1 MMKQSRLFIACIV
14 SLVTTSFG
22 FIIRAFLLTEW
33 GAEFNLSESQLGSIQ
48 GAGLYPF
55 ALSIILFSLIIDKLG
70 YGRTMALA
78 WICHMASA
86 VITITATNYTA
97 LYLGTFIFALA
108 NGAIEAAIN
117 PVIATLYSDKK
128 THYLNILHAGW
139 PGGLV
144 VGGVLAISMSG
155 IDVSWAWRL
164 KIGLFI
170 IPTLIYGFL
179 LLGQKFPVQERVT
192 AGVTYKEM
200 LSEFGWIGCLICCFF
215 IAYAIDEV
223 MLVFQSRLSGGWIA
237 GITII
242 PTLVFVTK
250 IKSPGR
256 PVFVFLLLVMILGA
270 TTEVGTDSWIAALLT
285 PLLSEL
291 SQNAGNWVLVYTS
304 LIMFVLRFFAGPIIQ
319 WISPLGLLTVCA
331 AIACLGLYCLSAST
345 SALVIF
351 VAASFYGVGKTFFW
365 PTMLGVVS
373 EQFPKGGALTLN
385 AIAGVGMLAVGVI
398 GGPLLGTIQDKYLDS
413 HLKEEYPSIHA
424 EIADDEQSKYGI
436 FYQPLNKSKIN
447 LLVESDKKA
456 VEKIRKKN
464 NQSTLAKVAVLPLVM
479 FLCYLGLIIYYN
491 KIGGY
496 KVRSLDE

>member
-1 MMKQSRLFIACIV
+1 MSQNRLFIACII

-33 GAEFNLSESQLGSIQ
+33 GKEFNLSESQLGSIQ
-48 GAGLYPF
+48 GVGLYPF
-55 ALSIILFSLIIDKLG
+55 ALSIILFSLVIDKLG

-86 VITITATNYTA
+86 IITITATSYTA

-117 PVIATLYSDKK
+117 PVTATLFPNKK

-144 VGGVLAISMSG
+144 LGGVLTICMSG
-155 IDVSWAWRL
+155 IDLSWAWRL
-164 KIGLFI
+164 KMGLFI
-170 IPTLIYGFL
+170 IPTLLYGVL
-179 LLGQKFPVQERVT
+179 LLGQKFPTQERVT
-192 AGVTYKEM
+192 AGISYKEM
-200 LSEFGWIGCLICCFF
+200 LSEFGWVGCLVCCFF
-215 IAYAIDEV
+215 VAYAIDEI
-223 MLVFQSRLSGGWIA
+223 MLVFQSQLSSGWIV

-242 PTLVFVTK
+242 PTAVFFTK

-256 PVFVFLLLVMILGA
+256 PVFIFLLLVMILGA
-270 TTEVGTDSWIAALLT
+270 TTEVGTDSWIAALMT
-285 PLLSEL
+285 PILSEL

-304 LIMFVLRFFAGPIIQ
+304 FIMFTLRFFAGPIVQ
-319 WISPLGLLTVCA
+319 WISPLGLLFVCS
-331 AIACLGLYCLSAST
+331 AIACIGLYSLSVST
-345 SALVIF
+345 TAVAIF
-351 VAASFYGVGKTFFW
+351 IAASFYGVGKSFFW

-413 HLKEEYPSIHA
+413 HLKTEYPSLHA
-424 EIADDEQSKYGI
+424 RIAEDEQSKFGI
-436 FYQPLNKSKIN
+436 PYQPLNKNKIS
-447 LLVESDKKA
+447 LLIESDKRA
-456 VEKIRKKN
+456 VETIRKKN
-464 NQSTLAKVAVLPLVM
+464 NQSTLAKVAILPLGM
-479 FLCYLGLIIYYN
+479 FFCYLGLIIYYK

-496 KVRSLDE
+496 KVKYFN

>member
-1 MMKQSRLFIACIV
+1 MNKSRLFIACIV

-33 GAEFNLSESQLGSIQ
+33 GDEFNLSESQLGSIQ

-55 ALSIILFSLIIDKLG
+55 ALSIIFFSLIIDKIG

-78 WICHMASA
+78 WICHMVSA
-86 VITITATNYTA
+86 VITITASNYTA

-117 PVIATLYSDKK
+117 PVTTTLFSDKK

-144 VGGVLAISMSG
+144 LGGILAIAMSG

-164 KIGLFI
+164 KMGLFL
-170 IPTLIYGFL
+170 IPTLIYGVL
-179 LLGQKFPVQERVT
+179 LWGQKFPVQERVS

-200 LSEFGWIGCLICCFF
+200 LSEFGWIGCLVCCFF

-223 MLVFQSRLSGGWIA
+223 MLVFNTRLGSWWIT
-237 GITII
+237 GITIV
-242 PTLVFVTK
+242 PTLIFFTR
-250 IKSPGR
+250 IKNPGR
-256 PVFVFLLLVMILGA
+256 PVFVFLLVVMILGA
-270 TTEVGTDSWIAALLT
+270 TTEVGTDSWIASLLT
-285 PLLSEL
+285 PILSDL
-291 SQNAGNWVLVYTS
+291 SLNAGNWVLVYTS
-304 LIMFVLRFFAGPIIQ
+304 LIMFVLRFFAGPIVHRIT
-319 WISPLGLLTVCA
+319 PLGLLSICA
-331 AIACLGLYCLSAST
+331 GIACMGLYCLSAST
-345 SALVIF
+345 TAIAIF
-351 VAASFYGVGKTFFW
+351 VAASLYGVGKSFFW

-398 GGPLLGTIQDKYLDS
+398 GNPLLGTIQDKYLDA
-413 HLKEEYPSIHA
+413 HLKDEYPSLHA
-424 EIADDEQSKYGI
+424 KVSEDEQFKYGMS
-436 FYQPLNKSKIN
+436 YHPLNKSKIS
-447 LLVESDKKA
+447 LLGESDKKV
-456 VEKIRKKN
+456 VENIRKKN
-464 NQSTLAKVAVLPLVM
+464 NQSTLAQVAVLPLVM
-479 FLCYLGLIIYYN
+479 FFCYLGLIIYYK

-496 KVRSLDE
+496 KVRTIDE

>member
-1 MMKQSRLFIACIV
+1 MMNKNRLFIACIV

-33 GAEFNLSESQLGSIQ
+33 GVKFNLSESQLGSIQ

-86 VITITATNYTA
+86 VITITASNYTA

-117 PVIATLYSDKK
+117 PVTTTLFSDKK

-144 VGGVLAISMSG
+144 LGGVLAIAMSG
-155 IDVSWAWRL
+155 IDVSWMWRL
-164 KIGLFI
+164 KIGLFL
-170 IPTLIYGFL
+170 IPTLIYGIL

-200 LSEFGWIGCLICCFF
+200 LSEFGWIGCLVCCLF

-223 MLVFQSRLSGGWIA
+223 MRVFQLRLNGWWIA

-242 PTLVFVTK
+242 PTVVFIAK
-250 IKSPGR
+250 IKKPGR
-256 PVFVFLLLVMILGA
+256 PVFVFLLLVMMLGA
-270 TTEVGTDSWIAALLT
+270 TTEVGTDSWIAALMT
-285 PLLSEL
+285 PILSEL
-291 SQNAGNWVLVYTS
+291 SENAGNWVLIYTS
-304 LIMFVLRFFAGPIIQ
+304 LIMFVLRFFAGPIVHR
-319 WISPLGLLTVCA
+319 ISPLGLLTAGA
-331 AIACLGLYCLSAST
+331 AIACIGLYWLSAST
-345 SALVIF
+345 TAIVIF

-398 GGPLLGTIQDKYLDS
+398 GNPLLGTIQDNYLDA
-413 HLKEEYPSIHA
+413 HLKEEAPALHA
-424 EIADDEQSKYGI
+424 RITEDAQSKYGI
-436 FYQPLNKSKIN
+436 NYHPLDKLKISQ
-447 LLVESDKKA
+447 LGEADKKA
-456 VEKIRKKN
+456 VEKIRKNN
-464 NQSTLAKVAVLPLVM
+464 NQSTLAKVAILPLVM
-479 FLCYLGLIIYYN
+479 VFCYLGLIIYYR
-491 KIGGY
+491 IMGGY
-496 KVRSLDE
+496 KVRTMDE